1 MPRARKE
8 HSNAGIE
15 MEGLSNFGD
24 RYERLTEELKA
35 VQETIK
41 DLMTEIK
48 AKGYNTKHF
57 RKAMKVKEIGYDS
70 FKEDDDEFHMY
81 LRALNIAKEFESV
94 Y

>member
-1 MPRARKE
+1 MAYAFMCLATANP
-8 HSNAGIE
+8 G
-15 MEGLSNFGD
+15 
-24 RYERLTEELKA
+24 
-35 VQETIK
+35 
-41 DLMTEIK
+41 LMTEIK

>member
-1 MPRARKE
+1 
-8 HSNAGIE
+8 
-15 MEGLSNFGD
+15 
-24 RYERLTEELKA
+24 
-35 VQETIK
+35 
-41 DLMTEIK
+41 MTEIK

-70 FKEDDDEFHMY
+70 FKEDDDEFHMD